1 MMETYRLKSILDINL
16 RYNQIKFIME
26 GAAMMKQEPQAN
38 DVQTRYSEIAV
49 ITHLEDLIKKKID
62 DMAVKIMYQAE
73 LMERNKMKLNSDI
86 VANIPSMED
95 RLSAMLTDK
104 LSSSVAEMS
113 AIQAHNNNQSNGPY
127 QRQNYQQRP
136 KTNFQQRNYQRPQA
150 LSFLN
155 TLIQRD
161 FKNLEEHYTDYFQ
174 ILTDQTQDANILQN
188 YIIDL
193 KSAIIN
199 LVEGKLSP
207 LLLKPKVIQQT
218 VLDIQN
224 ILNAN
229 YTGYK
234 VLTSNPHYYY
244 NYAKYVVLQN
254 NTKLYLAVQFPLTTH
269 GKLFEVYKIKS
280 VPVQVTTNTSH
291 ATQLFDVP
299 RYMLITHD
307 RKFFTTLTFE
317 QMNMCQDIDMLKD
330 VTTFSPAQ
338 LWYKLCNNHTDI
350 DYLEA
355 TNYLADINF
364 DPFNYSSLQTD
375 CLEILFKNEELDIPY
390 NDLPPL

>member
-1 MMETYRLKSILDINL
+1 MFGLVTEKS
-16 RYNQIKFIME
+16 M
-26 GAAMMKQEPQAN
+26 
-38 DVQTRYSEIAV
+38 
-49 ITHLEDLIKKKID
+49 KKI
-62 DMAVKIMYQAE
+62 VSHINTLTSENNKISNALKQYGGSLASFVSQTEKRLDNAMQGIEKNYQA
-73 LMERNKMKLNSDI
+73 
-86 VANIPSMED
+86 V
-95 RLSAMLTDK
+95 
-104 LSSSVAEMS
+104 
-113 AIQAHNNNQSNGPY
+113 
-127 QRQNYQQRP
+127 
-136 KTNFQQRNYQRPQA
+136 
-150 LSFLN
+150 SFLN

-254 NTKLYLAVQFPLTTH
+254 NTKLYLAVQFPLTTN

-307 RKFFTTLTFE
+307 H
-317 QMNMCQDIDMLKD
+317 IDMLKD